1 MNVEIIDAGIKI
13 AAGGLASAVFCMA
26 WVYRLRSSGAFMTES
41 GRKKRELLEEVAD
54 YVSGV
59 HHVYK
64 QYIVLTQEF
73 ARAGEYWPKTRRDEL
88 KKISERLADEF
99 RNLSKAESKLLLLGE
114 KRLERGLRAYG
125 SKIVSMRRVVYPEK
139 GSMTAQDLV
148 SLEEFKREISRLKEA
163 FFESL
168 SDRYSGKVYAA

>member
-1 MNVEIIDAGIKI
+1 MNVEIIDTSIKI
-13 AAGGLASAVFCMA
+13 ATGGLASAVFCMA
-26 WVYRLRSSGAFMTES
+26 WVYRLRTKGAFISER
-41 GRKKRELLEEVAD
+41 GRKKRELLEEVAE

-64 QYIVLTQEF
+64 QYVALTAEF
-73 ARAGEYWPKTRRDEL
+73 ARAGEFWPKSRREEL
-88 KKISERLADEF
+88 KRVSENLAAEF

-114 KRLERGLRAYG
+114 KRLEKGLRAYG

-139 GSMTAQDLV
+139 GSMSSQDLL
-148 SLEEFKREISRLKEA
+148 SLEEFAKEIAKLKEA

-168 SDRYSGKVYAA
+168 SDRYSGKSYAV